1 MPNRNNISRSSE
13 VEEILTKVPHWMVR
27 WGNSLLLIIVML
39 LFALSWLIKYPDTIE
54 GNAIITSKTPPQ
66 KIYSP
71 NKGKLETLFVQDQQ
85 KVKKNQIL
93 ALIENSADSDDVN
106 LLKKKLEE
114 ISFSKGILEF
124 PIEKLSF
131 LKLGEISPDYMGF
144 EKAYLEYVMNET
156 FSPFE
161 NKLISTQRT
170 MTSLNQQLINLQNQK
185 KLIHSSLNL
194 AEKNY
199 ARNEHLFNKG
209 VISEQE
215 LENQKLALIQKKRD
229 VENIEV
235 NISQLREGMNDVSK
249 SSSEI
254 GISSKM
260 LETRLHKDFILAYNQ
275 LMRSILDWEMK
286 YLVKSDIE
294 GSISF
299 MDFWHESKSLTA
311 GELLFTVV
319 PEENKDF
326 LAQLEVPAQN
336 SGKIKQ
342 NQKVL
347 ISLHNYPPTEYGKLL
362 GYVSTINSIQNSNGN
377 YLINIQLNN
386 DLISSYDIPIPFR
399 PELEGKAEIITEDLR
414 LIERL
419 FYDLKDIFSL
429 SK

>member
-71 NKGKLETLFVQDQQ
+71 NNGKLETLFVQDQQ

-144 EKAYLEYVMNET
+144 EKAYLEYLMNET

-215 LENQKLALIQKKRD
+215 LENQKLTLIQKKRD

-362 GYVSTINSIQNSNGN
+362 GNVSTINSIQNSNGN

>member
-71 NKGKLETLFVQDQQ
+71 NNGKLETLFVQDQQ

-93 ALIENSADSDDVN
+93 ALIVNSADSDDVN

-362 GYVSTINSIQNSNGN
+362 GNVSTINSIQNSNGN